1 MAEPMR
7 IGNERIR
14 SEWISIIAS
23 VFFLAVS
30 VSAFSLDRD
39 RSITQMYY
47 TFLSEKDGAP
57 SQIGALAQ
65 TADGYLWIGSSQG
78 LFRFDGV
85 RFEEYK
91 PQPGVEMPSH
101 LVYALMATPDG
112 GLWVAFEPVGF
123 GFIKDGAL
131 TVFSRPEEQPPS
143 PIHCFARDEDGTI
156 WAGTETGLVRRE
168 GDRWVSVGPDWN
180 FTPEMIRYLLIDRA
194 GTLWVATI
202 NRVAFLKRGS
212 KRFEPGGLLG
222 TGVTTLS
229 EAPDGKVWFADD
241 GSGTVAPL
249 PKFGQDARS
258 VRPSIAADGLRE
270 LLFDRD
276 GALWI
281 TRADFGLVRIRYP
294 ERLSPRVFGLPDAE
308 VESFGAKDGFTA
320 GFASKIFEDR
330 EGNIWIGCSNGLIR
344 LRHNDVVP
352 VKLPER
358 YQNLTLVA
366 GDHADL
372 WVGSNFQAPLL
383 HIQGNELTP
392 QKTSG
397 QESSVVREP
406 DGDIWWGCRTGLW
419 LQRGT
424 SFQFFPLPREA
435 MPDWMYDMMRDPV
448 GGGLWVRLGD
458 VGFIH
463 FREGVWDLHA
473 WPAGAPTEGTF
484 RYATSAS
491 YNDASGALWLG
502 YTSGDLYRLVGGHAT
517 GFSQKDGPNLGRI
530 KVIRGHGSHIWVGG
544 ELGLEFF
551 ENGRFEPVSV
561 AGDQQLGAVSGIVE
575 TTDGSLWLNEMRG
588 IVHIAPGEVRQFIAN
603 PNHRVSYRRFTYLD
617 GLPGAPQ
624 MSFAD
629 STSVETSDGHIW
641 FATDD
646 GLAWIDPAH
655 LRPNPLPPPVSILS
669 ASSQGGFLPA
679 RNGIRFPAGTHNVEI
694 TFTALSLSIPERVQ
708 FRYRLERIDTDW
720 HSATAERQADYSNLG
735 PGQYRFRVIA
745 ANNDGVWNETGAS
758 LSFSIAPAWY
768 QTLWFRILCAA
779 AFLGFLW
786 MLHHLRIWQLRRRE
800 KELREVIATIPTFAW
815 TALPN
820 GTVDYLNRHYEDYTG
835 LPIKK
840 GVGLSWTA
848 VVHPEDLKRHMERF
862 RSAMATGELFEVE
875 SRFRRADGQYRWFL
889 TRAVP
894 LRDSHGRIARWFGTS
909 IEIEDRKRA
918 EQLQADL
925 SHIHRMSTM
934 SEMAASL
941 AHEIKQPIGAAVTN
955 AEACLRLLDRK
966 EPDLPDAREA
976 ALEMTKDARRAAEII
991 DHVRLLYEKG
1001 NSQQELVDINKVVAE
1016 MLIMLRDQ
1024 ASRRSVTMRTEL
1036 DPGLAHVMADRVQMQ
1051 QVFMNLMLNGI
1062 EAMKDTGGV
1071 LSIRSQLT
1079 EGGQLLISISDT
1091 GEGLPAEKA
1100 DEIFNAFFTTKAQ
1113 GTGLGLAITR
1123 SILES
1128 HGGRVWA
1135 TANAGRG
1142 TTFYFTLPIRT
1153 IVSA

>member
-14 SEWISIIAS
+14 SEWIGILAS
-23 VFFLAVS
+23 VFFLAAS

-39 RSITQMYY
+39 RSIAQLYY
-47 TFLSEKDGAP
+47 TFWSEKDGAP

-65 TADGYLWIGSSQG
+65 TEDGYLWIGSSAG

-85 RFEEYK
+85 HFEEFK
-91 PQPGVEMPSH
+91 PQPGVQTPSH
-101 LVYALMATPDG
+101 SVYALLATPDG
-112 GLWVAFEPVGF
+112 GLWVAFEPLGV
-123 GFIKDGAL
+123 GFIKDGHL
-131 TVFSRPEEQPPS
+131 TVFTRPEEQPPS
-143 PIHCFARDEDGTI
+143 PIHCFARDLDGTV
-156 WAGTETGLVRRE
+156 WAGAETGLVRRE
-168 GDRWVSVGPDWN
+168 GDRWVSVGRDWN
-180 FTPEMIRYLLIDRA
+180 FTPEMIRYLLVDRA

-202 NRVAFLKRGS
+202 NRIAFLRRGS
-212 KRFEPGGLLG
+212 KKFEPGGTLG

-229 EAPDGKVWFADD
+229 EAPGGRIWFADD
-241 GSGTVAPL
+241 GSGTVAPVPL
-249 PKFGQDARS
+249 PEQDARS
-258 VRPSIAADGLRE
+258 VRPSIADQGLRE

-281 TRADFGLVRIRYP
+281 TRGDSGLVRIRYP
-294 ERLSPRVFGLPDAE
+294 ERLSSRQYGLRDAE
-308 VESFGAKDGFTA
+308 VDTFGVKSGYTA
-320 GFASKIFEDR
+320 GFAEKLFEDR
-330 EGNIWIGCSNGLIR
+330 EGNVWIGCSNGLIR

-358 YQNLTLVA
+358 YHNLTLAA

-383 HIQGNELTP
+383 HVQGTELTP
-392 QKTSG
+392 QKATG
-397 QESSVVREP
+397 EEASVVREP
-406 DGDIWWGCRTGLW
+406 NGDLWWGCRSGLW
-419 LQRGT
+419 FQRGT
-424 SFQFFPLPREA
+424 SFKFFPLPKEA
-435 MPDWMYDMMRDPV
+435 APDFMYDMMRDPV
-448 GGGLWVRLGD
+448 HGGLWIRLGD
-458 VGFIH
+458 VGFVH
-463 FREGVWDLHA
+463 FRDGVWDLHA
-473 WPAGAPTEGTF
+473 WPAGAPATGTF

-491 YNDASGALWLG
+491 YNAPSGDLWLG
-502 YTSGDLYRLVGGHAT
+502 YTSGELYRLQGEQAT
-517 GFSQKDGPNLGRI
+517 AYARKDGLQIGHIR
-530 KVIRGHGSHIWVGG
+530 VIRGRGSHIWVGG
-544 ELGLEFF
+544 DLGVEFF
-551 ENGRFEPVSV
+551 QNGRFQPLSV
-561 AGDQQLGAVSGIVE
+561 ASDQQLGTVSGIVE
-575 TTDGSLWLNEMRG
+575 TADGGLWLSEMRG
-588 IVHIAPGEVRQFIAN
+588 IVHVSPEEVRRFIAD
-603 PNHRVSYRRFTYLD
+603 PNHRVAFRRFTYPD

-624 MSFAD
+624 MSFTD
-629 STSVETSDGHIW
+629 SASVETSDGRLW

-655 LRPNPLPPPVSILS
+655 LRANPLPPPVSILS
-669 ASSQGGFLPA
+669 VSSQDRLLPA

-708 FRYRLERIDTDW
+708 FRYKLERIDTDW
-720 HSATAERQADYSNLG
+720 HSTTAERQADYSNLG

-745 ANNDGVWNETGAS
+745 ANNDGVWNETGAF

-800 KELREVIATIPTFAW
+800 KELRDVIATIPTFAW

-862 RSAMATGELFEVE
+862 RSAMATGERFEVE

-894 LRDSHGRIARWFGTS
+894 LRDSHGRITRWFGTS

-918 EQLQADL
+918 EQLQSDL
-925 SHIHRMSTM
+925 AHIHRINTM
-934 SEMAASL
+934 SELAASL

-955 AEACLRLLDRK
+955 AEVCLRLLNRN
-966 EPDLPDAREA
+966 EPDVQDAREA
-976 ALEMTKDARRAAEII
+976 ALEITKDARRAADII
-991 DHVRLLYEKG
+991 DHVRLLYQKG
-1001 NSQQELVDINKVVAE
+1001 HSQLELVDISEVVSE
-1016 MLIMLRDQ
+1016 MLMMLRDQ
-1024 ASRRSVTMRTEL
+1024 ANRHKVTMRTEL
-1036 DPGLAHVMADRVQMQ
+1036 DPGLTRVMADRVQVQ

-1062 EAMKDTGGV
+1062 EAMKESGGE
-1071 LSIRSQLT
+1071 LTIRSQLS
-1079 EGGQLLISISDT
+1079 EGRQLLISISDT
-1091 GEGLPAEKA
+1091 GVGLPPERA
-1100 DEIFNAFFTTKAQ
+1100 DEIFNAFFTTKPQ